1 MVIKVKIIGLTGGI
15 ASGKST
21 VARKLEEMGA
31 YVIDADKVAHMI
43 IEPYKP
49 AWYDIVEEFGEE
61 VLNADKTVNREK
73 LGGIVFNNPLLLQ
86 KLNRIT
92 HPRIMEFFKEEI
104 QRLKAEKTDAVVVL
118 EVPLLYETHMD
129 RICDEVWVV
138 WVDRETQ
145 IERLCRRD
153 NISVEDAVKRIDAQ
167 MPLDEKARRAKVVI
181 DNRHSR
187 EETIAKTVKYFN
199 EIGQSS

>member
-1 MVIKVKIIGLTGGI
+1 MKIIGLTGGI

-21 VARKLEEMGA
+21 VAKKLRELGA
-31 YVIDADKVAHMI
+31 YVVDADKVAHMI

-49 AWYDIVEEFGEE
+49 AWHDIVEEFGEE
-61 VLNADKTVNREK
+61 VLNPDQTVNREK
-73 LGGIVFNNPLLLQ
+73 LGKIVFDNPLLLQ

-104 QRLKAEKTDAVVVL
+104 QRLKAEKTDSIVVL

-153 NISVEDAVKRIDAQ
+153 NISLEDAVKRIEAQ
-167 MPLDEKARRAKVVI
+167 MPLDEKAKRAKVVI
-181 DNRHSR
+181 DNRHSM

-199 EIGQSS
+199 EIRQGS